1 VSSLLCVLGYR
12 RGGGGGVAGGEDVVD
27 GVVRVKR
34 GETGRGGVG
43 GGGRGGKSAG
53 AGRLMAGR
61 AVPACSCFGLAEAV

>member
-1 VSSLLCVLGYR
+1 M
-12 RGGGGGVAGGEDVVD
+12 D